1 MGDFLNNLK
10 KDVDAGDFNSE
21 AARKIIDIN
30 NLADGKSSKD
40 FEKRMNDIKPISLN
54 ENDALTNNLE
64 YEKKMSEI
72 KQQDMINSDLA
83 LLIDIE
89 NTIKLCVDDMSE
101 FISEIEGKFM
111 NEFNNNNPIF
121 NELKVKISEIKN
133 NFNI

>member
-54 ENDALTNNLE
+54 ENDALTNKLE